1 MYFTH
6 KKKSFTFYN
15 YFNYIFLFL
24 KHKTFDRNISNCI
37 ILREFDHKDEN
48 VI

>member
-1 MYFTH
+1 MYFSH

-24 KHKTFDRNISNCI
+24 KHKTFNRNISNCI
-37 ILREFDHKDEN
+37 ILRKFDHKDEN